1 MEFPINPCNY
11 SSLLRLKRVL
21 TWVNP
26 FVVNCKKRT
35 EYRTSGELLRDE
47 LKRAEFQII
56 HYTQVT
62 EFNDEWKALSHGK
75 PLPSNSKLLGLQPK
89 LDDDGLKQSDGRLN
103 NAMFLPYD
111 VRYPVIQPRKSW
123 VTQLIVKEYH
133 ERGYHAT
140 GTNQTLAALSARYW
154 LHLGCEEIRR

>member
-21 TWVNP
+21 AWVNR
-26 FVVNCKKRT
+26 FVVNCKKQT
-35 EYRTSGELLRDE
+35 EYRSSGELLRDE

-62 EFNDEWKALSHGK
+62 EFKDEWKALSRGK

-89 LDDDGLKQSDGRLN
+89 LDDDGLMQSDGRLN

-111 VRYPVIQPRKSW
+111 VRYQFI
-123 VTQLIVKEYH
+123 
-133 ERGYHAT
+133 
-140 GTNQTLAALSARYW
+140 
-154 LHLGCEEIRR
+154 